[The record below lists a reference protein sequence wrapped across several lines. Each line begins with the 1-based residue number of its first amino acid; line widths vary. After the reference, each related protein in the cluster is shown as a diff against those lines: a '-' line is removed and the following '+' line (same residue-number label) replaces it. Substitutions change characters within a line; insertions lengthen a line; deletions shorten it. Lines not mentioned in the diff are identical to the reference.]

1 MADADVALDRGWKG
15 TVAAASPGRLTAQ
28 EHRCLARAYYARRAL
43 WAYAF
48 LAPSLIFFTI
58 FLLVPCVQLLW
69 LTFHEGGIY
78 APPEF
83 VGLTN
88 WQETFDKPLVRT
100 TIANSVRYALIAIP
114 TMFVIG
120 LGLAMLL
127 LNVRRG
133 GPALRA
139 VIYFPTLAPLIVVG
153 SIWLFVLHPD
163 FGILNMTL
171 QAVGVGAVN
180 WLGDPTTALP
190 TIALIEVWRGIGFWS
205 LFFLAALYGLPRE
218 LYQAAHLDGANA
230 WQRFRYLT
238 LPLLRPTFLFAVV
251 LAIIYNLQIFDTV
264 FIMTDGGPINS
275 TATVVWYIFRSIYVY
290 EEPGFGATLSFV
302 LLLLILALTLVA
314 LRLLRARRVG

>member
-1 MADADVALDRGWKG
+1 MADADVSLNLGQRGLA
-15 TVAAASPGRLTAQ
+15 AAASPPLLTAQ
-28 EHRCLARAYYARRAL
+28 EHHRLARRYFLRRAL

-48 LAPSLIFFTI
+48 LAPSLICFTI
-58 FLLVPCVQLLW
+58 FLLVPCVQLFW

-83 VGLTN
+83 VGLAN
-88 WQETFDKPLVRT
+88 WQETFEKPLVRT
-100 TIANSVRYALIAIP
+100 TIGNSVRYALIAIP
-114 TMFVIG
+114 TVFIIG

-127 LNVRRG
+127 VNVRRG

-139 VIYFPTLAPLIVVG
+139 ILYFPTLAPLIVVG

-171 QAVGVGAVN
+171 QAAGLGSVN
-180 WLGDPTTALP
+180 WLGNPTTALP

-205 LFFLAALYGLPRE
+205 LFFLAALYALPRE
-218 LYQAAHLDGANA
+218 LYEAAHLDGANA

-238 LPLLRPTFLFAVV
+238 MPLLRPTFLFAIV

-264 FIMTDGGPINS
+264 FIMTDGGPMNA
-275 TATVVWYIFRSIYVY
+275 TATIVWYIYRSIYVY
-290 EEPGFGATLSFV
+290 EEPGFGATLAFV
-302 LLLLILALTLVA
+302 LLVLILALTLVA
-314 LRLLRARRVG
+314 LRLLRNRRAA